1 MVGVEKKADTYGAV
15 RKNPGGRRRWRRRR
29 TCAGGKRKKEEER
42 REERMR
48 KEGEA
53 FSFRSVLIDS
63 LAVQSA
69 LFLTNVFPSAV

>member
-1 MVGVEKKADTYGAV
+1 MAKKTNLCG
-15 RKNPGGRRRWRRRR
+15 
-29 TCAGGKRKKEEER
+29 GGKRKKEEER

>member
-1 MVGVEKKADTYGAV
+1 MAKKTNLCG
-15 RKNPGGRRRWRRRR
+15 
-29 TCAGGKRKKEEER
+29 GGKRKKEEER

-69 LFLTNVFPSAV
+69 LFFTNVFPSAV